1 MGQKE
6 HMDGHKYSSNLGD
19 IKCAETVAT
28 IGAFLSHN
36 PDEWQVYNKRSKY
49 KMHIYKQTRVI
60 QEEPMVIIISAN
72 HHLYGLVLHH
82 MFYFKS
88 LVLL

>member
-36 PDEWQVYNKRSKY
+36 PDE
-49 KMHIYKQTRVI
+49 
-60 QEEPMVIIISAN
+60 
-72 HHLYGLVLHH
+72 
-82 MFYFKS
+82 
-88 LVLL
+88 